1 MRVILCTLLLLL
13 MLPAAMARVEV
24 QQFAL
29 PQQEARYKKLINEL
43 RCLVCQNQNLADS
56 NADLAR
62 QLRDVTYTMIRD
74 GKSDEEI
81 IRFMVQRYGEFVL
94 YRPPVTEKTVVLW
107 AGPFLLLLLAVLIL
121 FVIIRRNKNPAV
133 AQPERDLSR
142 TRRLLEGRGQEH
154 D

>member
-1 MRVILCTLLLLL
+1 MRFALYALLLLL
-13 MLPAAMARVEV
+13 MSPTAMARVEV
-24 QQFAL
+24 QEFAT

-62 QLRDVTYTMIRD
+62 QLRDITYTMIRD

-94 YRPPVTEKTVVLW
+94 YRPPVTDKTVVLW
-107 AGPFLLLLLAVLIL
+107 AGPFLLLLLAMLIL
-121 FVIIRRNKNPAV
+121 FVFIRRNKNQAV
-133 AQPERDLSR
+133 AQPERDLSH
-142 TRRLLEGRGQEH
+142 TRRLLEGRGQEQ

>member
-24 QQFAL
+24 QQFAT

-62 QLRDVTYTMIRD
+62 QLRDITYNMIRD

-94 YRPPVTEKTVVLW
+94 YRPPVTDKTVVLW
-107 AGPFLLLLLAVLIL
+107 AGPFILLLLAVLIL
-121 FVIIRRNKNPAV
+121 FAIIRRNKNQAVEPPA
-133 AQPERDLSR
+133 RDLAH
-142 TRRLLEGRGQEH
+142 TRRLLEGRGQEQ

>member
-1 MRVILCTLLLLL
+1 MRVILCTLLLLV

-24 QQFAL
+24 QQFAT

-62 QLRDVTYTMIRD
+62 QLRDITYTMIRD

-94 YRPPVTEKTVVLW
+94 YRPPVTDKTVVLW
-107 AGPFLLLLLAVLIL
+107 AGPFILLLLAILIL
-121 FVIIRRNKNPAV
+121 FSIIRRNRNKTVIP
-133 AQPERDLSR
+133 PERDLAQ
-142 TRRLLEGRGQEH
+142 TRSLIEGSTQER